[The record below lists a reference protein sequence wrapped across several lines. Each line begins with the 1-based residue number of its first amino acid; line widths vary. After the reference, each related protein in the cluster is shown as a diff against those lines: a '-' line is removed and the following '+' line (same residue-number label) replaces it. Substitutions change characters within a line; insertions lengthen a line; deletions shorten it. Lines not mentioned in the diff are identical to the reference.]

1 MNKITNRQVICD
13 TLMEAAK
20 TDRDIMVLCSD
31 SRGSASLTPFAKAY
45 PEQFIEVG
53 IPAAAVSVMMLVV
66 RIFDAFNDP
75 VIGSLADR
83 PKGQAGD
90 AVKINALP
98 LKIRQKRLPA
108 VRIVPGQQLLGK
120 AAVHDLPGQLDPLLV
135 GAGGDVNAQIQVQLS
150 CL

>member
-83 PKGQAGD
+83 TNSRWRRYRPWF
-90 AVKINALP
+90 
-98 LKIRQKRLPA
+98 
-108 VRIVPGQQLLGK
+108 LLGS
-120 AAVHDLPGQLDPLLV
+120 AAMAIFIVLIFAHRDRDKMIPFEIIPTV
-135 GAGGDVNAQIQVQLS
+135 VTEPVECLS
-150 CL
+150 GR

>member
-53 IPAAAVSVMMLVV
+53 IPAAAVSV
-66 RIFDAFNDP
+66 IGF
-75 VIGSLADR
+75 VILSICAGIYMVLSLKGEEAD
-83 PKGQAGD
+83 Q
-90 AVKINALP
+90 
-98 LKIRQKRLPA
+98 
-108 VRIVPGQQLLGK
+108 
-120 AAVHDLPGQLDPLLV
+120 
-135 GAGGDVNAQIQVQLS
+135 
-150 CL
+150 